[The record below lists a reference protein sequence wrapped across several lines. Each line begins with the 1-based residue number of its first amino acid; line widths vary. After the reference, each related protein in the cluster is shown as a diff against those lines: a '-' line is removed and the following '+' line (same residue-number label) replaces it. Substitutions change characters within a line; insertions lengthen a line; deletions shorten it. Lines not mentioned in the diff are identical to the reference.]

1 MQGNITGKAEIS
13 PHVIWLHRASV
24 TTQVLKQRGC
34 WREWERKGGFEVREH
49 REETEIMR
57 DSGQEDIRA
66 YSCAKGRQLV
76 TEEG

>member
-1 MQGNITGKAEIS
+1 M
-13 PHVIWLHRASV
+13 
-24 TTQVLKQRGC
+24 
-34 WREWERKGGFEVREH
+34 REH

>member
-1 MQGNITGKAEIS
+1 M
-13 PHVIWLHRASV
+13 
-24 TTQVLKQRGC
+24 
-34 WREWERKGGFEVREH
+34 REH

-66 YSCAKGRQLV
+66 YNCAKERQLV